1 MNLAAYCHRAKK
13 SFTMAD
19 KSKLLIQQAEKV
31 KSLLCGWIPKRE
43 ATVHTLRVLA
53 DKLLTVHN
61 KSCKLQVAGSS
72 ASIAGFG
79 VTAVGFG
86 LSFFTAGASLIVS
99 AVGAGLG
106 AAGGVVN
113 ASSSLAELCIQKET
127 FDTAQKIIDRDR
139 EAVEAVEE
147 VWEKFAE
154 EVQTCKRMNAVK
166 VVWGTAST
174 LKAGYK
180 LGAGVAKTAASEGGE
195 ALFYSLSKSDKV
207 LLVGGF
213 AVSAFMLPF
222 DIHSLVTNLE
232 KIDAGRK
239 GEKDK
244 EPKAVKK
251 LRELADK
258 LEDDMHD
265 KKEVI
270 REVDHLI
277 SMLKDKK
284 SFYFQIIISILV
296 VIFIVYFT
304 PFFYSCLRQ

>member
-1 MNLAAYCHRAKK
+1 MNLAACCHRAKK

-19 KSKLLIQQAEKV
+19 ESKLLQQAEKV

-61 KSCKLQVAGSS
+61 KSCKLKVAGSS

-86 LSFFTAGASLIVS
+86 LSFFTAGTSLIVS

-106 AAGGVVN
+106 AGGGLVN
-113 ASSSLAELCIQKET
+113 AASSLTELFVQKET
-127 FDTAQKIIDRDR
+127 FDTAQKIIDQDR
-139 EAVEAVEE
+139 EAAEAVEK

-154 EVQTCKRMNAVK
+154 EVQTCIRMNAVK
-166 VVWGTAST
+166 VVWGTVST
-174 LKAGYK
+174 LKASYK
-180 LGAGVAKTAASEGGE
+180 LGAAVAKTAASEGGE
-195 ALFYSLSKSDKV
+195 ALFCSLSKSDKF
-207 LLVGGF
+207 LHVGGF
-213 AVSAFMLPF
+213 AVGAVMLPL
-222 DIHSLVTNLE
+222 DINSLVTNLE
-232 KIDAGRK
+232 KIDANRK
-239 GEKDK
+239 GKKDK

-258 LEDDMHD
+258 LEEDMHD

-277 SMLKDKK
+277 SVIKDKK
-284 SFYFQIIISILV
+284 GFYFQIIISILV

-304 PFFYSCLRQ
+304 PFFYSCLLQ

>member
-1 MNLAAYCHRAKK
+1 MNLAACCHRAKK

-19 KSKLLIQQAEKV
+19 ESKLLQQAGKV

-106 AAGGVVN
+106 AGGGLVN
-113 ASSSLAELCIQKET
+113 AASSLAELCVQKEA
-127 FDTAQKIIDRDR
+127 FDTAQKIIDQDR
-139 EAVEAVEE
+139 EAAEAVEK
-147 VWEKFAE
+147 VWEKFGK
-154 EVQTCKRMNAVK
+154 EVQTCIRMNAVK

-174 LKAGYK
+174 LKASYK
-180 LGAGVAKTAASEGGE
+180 LGAAVAKTAASEGGE
-195 ALFYSLSKSDKV
+195 ALFCSLSKFDKF
-207 LLVGGF
+207 LQVGGF
-213 AVSAFMLPF
+213 AVGAVMLPL
-222 DIHSLVTNLE
+222 DINSLVTNLE
-232 KIDAGRK
+232 KIDAGQK
-239 GEKDK
+239 GKKDK

-258 LEDDMHD
+258 LEEDMHD

-270 REVDHLI
+270 REVDYLI
-277 SMLKDKK
+277 SMIKDKK

-304 PFFYSCLRQ
+304 PFFYSCLLQ